1 MRSSTR
7 LTALVTFVITSTG
20 LVVISSQTKIWM
32 LAIGSFLVVG
42 GALLFARHLWRESNR
57 KRADLS
63 TAETRS
69 IAREVTRVD
78 KSTENA
84 SRAVRNEIEK
94 VSSRF
99 DVLTRGLLEYTAELE
114 IQVVSLQNRV
124 LELSSEV
131 ASISG
136 PLMQLTAK
144 SEAIDT
150 NVNQLTQNI
159 EQAERRATKG
169 REKLL
174 SQASGVVSLYS
185 TLKPT
190 IPYPQF
196 GGWAISGDCALR
208 LVSLTFSIRPSWV
221 LETGSGLSTLL
232 LAHALDLLDDEGG
245 VISLEHDDR
254 WLETTASMLHD
265 HGLSHR
271 VNLVHA
277 PLIDISIGN
286 EVFKWYDL
294 KDTAIPEEIEIVF
307 VDGPPQ
313 GTGPT
318 ARYPALPMLFAHMP
332 VNGVLLMDD
341 ADRSDERAAIERW
354 SDEYPG
360 LEIKFH
366 PDSKGTVE
374 VIKRSNGQ

>member
-7 LTALVTFVITSTG
+7 LTALVTFVLTSTG

-32 LAIGSFLVVG
+32 LAIGSFLIAG
-42 GALLFARHLWRESNR
+42 GTLLFARHLWRESNR

-63 TAETRS
+63 TAGTRS

-84 SRAVRNEIEK
+84 STAVRNEIEK
-94 VSSRF
+94 MSSRF
-99 DVLTRGLLEYTAELE
+99 DVLTQGMLEYTAQLE
-114 IQVVSLQNRV
+114 IQVDSLQHRV
-124 LELSSEV
+124 VELSGQV
-131 ASISG
+131 ANINK

-144 SEAIDT
+144 SDA
-150 NVNQLTQNI
+150 NVSQLTQNI
-159 EQAERRATKG
+159 EEAERRATKG

-185 TLKPT
+185 TLKPA

-208 LVSLTFSIRPSWV
+208 LVNLTLSIRPSWV

-232 LAHALDLLDDEGG
+232 LAHALDLLDEEGG

-254 WLETTASMLHD
+254 WLEDTASMLRD

-277 PLIDISIGN
+277 PLVDTSIGD

-294 KDTAIPEEIEIVF
+294 TRTEIPAEIEIVF

-313 GTGPT
+313 GTGPR
-318 ARYPALPMLFAHMP
+318 ARYPALPMLFAHLP